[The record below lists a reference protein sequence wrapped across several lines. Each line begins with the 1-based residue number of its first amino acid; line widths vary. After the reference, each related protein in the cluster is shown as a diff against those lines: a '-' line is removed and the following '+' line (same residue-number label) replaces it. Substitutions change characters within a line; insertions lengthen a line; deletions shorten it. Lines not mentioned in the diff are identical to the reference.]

1 MQVQQKENFETQK
14 QKVGNQ
20 WMNGIS
26 IWYWIQLVYHKPSV
40 SLSFFFFVKV
50 QFCLRYGKNKQT
62 NCIYT
67 SDQIIILILLAR
79 EELESCYSYS

>member
-1 MQVQQKENFETQK
+1 MA
-14 QKVGNQ
+14 
-20 WMNGIS
+20 
-26 IWYWIQLVYHKPSV
+26 LVSDTEFNLYIINLLYH
-40 SLSFFFFVKV
+40 FHFFFVKV